1 MVDFKKRLQNAAPAR
16 PVHPK
21 EIYDRLDRA
30 SDKGPLRPA
39 QESVLEDW
47 DLHRRTSQD
56 VIFKLHTGEGKT
68 LMGLLALQSKLNEGC
83 SRALYLCPNNFLVQQ
98 TLAQAKQFGIRCAA
112 VGENRDL
119 PMEFLDGKA
128 LLVTSVQKLF
138 NGLTKFGLGP
148 ASLQV
153 DAVVMD
159 DAHACIDAIKDAC
172 QIWLQRD
179 HPAYESIVNLFA
191 QDLEEQGVGTYA
203 ELRGPVSEV
212 FLPVP
217 YWGWYD
223 RHREVAAIL
232 AQHRE
237 TGAIKFAWP
246 ILRDTLRD
254 CLCVVSGSELVIAP
268 YLAPL
273 SMFGTFYYAKHRI
286 YMSAT
291 VTDDSFFIKGL
302 GLAPEVV
309 QKPLIY
315 DKQKW
320 SGEKM
325 VLIPSLIDDS
335 LSDAEMVHAF
345 GPSTSGRKTGVVV
358 LTPSFESTKDW
369 ATSGAVVATK
379 EDIDA
384 RVQQL
389 REGDRSATLV
399 VANRYDGIDLPDDSC
414 RILILDGK
422 PFGEA
427 LLDRYSESCRPGSEV
442 IATRTAR
449 VIEQGLGRAVRGEK
463 DYCVV
468 ILSGGDLVKA
478 VRTTESRTY
487 YSEQTRT
494 QIELGIEISGMT
506 AEEIAGGTSPMEAFR
521 KVVLQCL
528 RRDENWKEFYRER
541 MDTIGDPGATPR
553 MLDVFSAEL
562 AAERKYLSGD
572 VDGAVRTLQTLLD
585 NGRITDDA
593 DRGWYLQEIARYRY
607 LPDPIESA
615 KVQLAAY
622 RKNPYLL
629 KPKEGVSVSRL
640 APRSERRVTA
650 IAEWVRRYADYQEL
664 SVAVDGILADL
675 RFGVRADSF
684 ETALDELG
692 RALGFG
698 SERPDKVWK
707 AGPDNLWALKQGEY
721 LVMECKSEVEA
732 TRRQIHRNESGQL
745 NNAAAWFEKEYPG
758 ANARYVMIIPAK
770 VVGDGA
776 GFNPHVEV
784 LRAHGLNRFTQSV
797 RAFFSGFRDLDLQ
810 DLSERKLQDML
821 SSRRLAT
828 SSILG
833 DYTEPVKD

>member
-1 MVDFKKRLQNAAPAR
+1 MVDFKKRLQNAALAR
-16 PVHPK
+16 PIHPK

-39 QESVLEDW
+39 QETVLDAW
-47 DLHRRTSQD
+47 YQNRRSGQD

-68 LMGLLALQSKLNEGC
+68 LMGLLALQSKLNEGA

-98 TLAQAKQFGIRCAA
+98 TLTQAKQFGIRCAA
-112 VGENRDL
+112 VGDDKDL
-119 PMEFLDGKA
+119 PLDFLEGKA

-148 ASLQV
+148 SSLQV
-153 DAVVMD
+153 DALVLD
-159 DAHACIDAIKDAC
+159 DAHACIDAIKEAC
-172 QIWLQRD
+172 QIWLPRD
-179 HPAYESIVNLFA
+179 HPAYESIVGLFA
-191 QDLEEQGVGTYA
+191 HDLEEQGVGTFA
-203 ELRGPVSEV
+203 ELRGPKSPV

-217 YWGWYD
+217 YWAWYD

-237 TGAIKFAWP
+237 SKEVKFSWP
-246 ILRDTLRD
+246 ILRDTLRE

-273 SMFGTFYYAKHRI
+273 QVFGTFARAKHRI

-309 QKPLIY
+309 ENPLVY
-315 DKQKW
+315 EKQKW

-325 VLIPSLIDDS
+325 ILIPSLIDES
-335 LSDAEMVHAF
+335 LKDAEIVHAF
-345 GPSTSGRKTGVVV
+345 APPVPGRKTGVVV

-369 ATSGAVVATK
+369 VTAGATLATK
-379 EDIDA
+379 GDIDS

-389 REGDRSATLV
+389 REGDRSTTVV

-427 LLDRYSESCRPGSEV
+427 LLDRYTEACRPGSEI

-449 VIEQGLGRAVRGEK
+449 VVEQGLGRAVRGEK

-478 VRTTESRTY
+478 IRTSESRAY

-506 AEEIAGGTSPMEAFR
+506 AEEIAGGSSATEALR
-521 KVVLQCL
+521 RVISQCL
-528 RRDENWKEFYRER
+528 GRDENWKEFYREQ
-541 MDTIGDPGATPR
+541 MSAINNPGVTPR

-562 AAERKYLSGD
+562 AAERKYLAGD
-572 VDGAVRTLQTLLD
+572 IEGAAKALQTLLD
-585 NGRITDDA
+585 KGRITTDA

-607 LPDPIESA
+607 SHDPAESGKA
-615 KVQLAAY
+615 QLAAH

-629 KPKEGVSVSRL
+629 KPKEGISVSKL
-640 APRSERRVTA
+640 TPASERRVTA
-650 IAEWVRRYADYQEL
+650 IGAWVRRFSSYQEL

-684 ETALDELG
+684 EAALDELG
-692 RALGFG
+692 RALGFAA
-698 SERPDKVWK
+698 ERPDKVWK

-721 LVMECKSEVEA
+721 LVMECKSEVES
-732 TRRQIHRNESGQL
+732 TRRLIHRNESGQM
-745 NNAAAWFEKEYPG
+745 NNASAWFDKEYP
-758 ANARYVMIIPAK
+758 AATARYVMIIPARAL
-770 VVGDGA
+770 GDGA

-784 LRAHGLNRFTQSV
+784 LRPNGLNRFTRSV
-797 RAFFSGFRDLDLQ
+797 RSFFSGFRDLDLQ
-810 DLSERKLQDML
+810 DLSDRKIQDML
-821 SSRRLAT
+821 AAHRLAT